1 MENADIL
8 SFAML
13 IVTVVATVVAILS
26 VVDARRSRADAAKEA
41 TRAESAAARSA
52 AASEGIHAAMIE
64 GAESERLVRRMEF
77 ARDLMV
83 WLEKSTAIMVAGS
96 DLSVLQRDWLDQ
108 GERLSATARTID
120 SEGGTEL
127 LIAAREARA
136 GVERTPENRRILT
149 ALFMTRLLKMWVE
162 EWVRDPKPVDYPV
175 TSWLAQDDAIDA
187 VAARVLGEPN
197 DD

>member
-1 MENADIL
+1 MGNADIL

-13 IVTVVATVVAILS
+13 IVTVVATFVAIIS

-52 AASEGIHAAMIE
+52 AASEGIHAAMMKA
-64 GAESERLVRRMEF
+64 AESERLVRRMEF

-96 DLSVLQRDWLDQ
+96 DAAVLQRDWLDQ

-120 SEGGTEL
+120 SDGGTEL

-136 GVERTPENRRILT
+136 GVERIPEGRRIQS
-149 ALFMTRLLKMWVE
+149 ALFMTRLLKLWVE

-175 TSWLAQDDAIDA
+175 TTWLAQEDAIGA
-187 VAARVLGEPN
+187 VAAKLLDEPTDN
-197 DD
+197 